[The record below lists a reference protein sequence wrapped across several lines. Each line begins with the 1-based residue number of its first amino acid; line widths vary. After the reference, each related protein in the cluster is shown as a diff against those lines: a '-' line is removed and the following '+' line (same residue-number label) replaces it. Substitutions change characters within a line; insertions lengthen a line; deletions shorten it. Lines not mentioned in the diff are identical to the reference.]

1 MPAIAEGKA
10 MESLWKVDDVAKY
23 LVVPVSTVRYWTSK
37 GFIPFIKLP
46 AAVRFQPEV
55 IIEWA
60 RSMSKGGTPARS
72 PKDMAS
78 DILSSHR
85 TGLARCGKLSK

>member
-10 MESLWKVDDVAKY
+10 MESLWKADDVAKY
-23 LVVPVSTVRYWTSK
+23 LVVPISTVRYWTSK

-55 IIEWA
+55 IIDWA
-60 RSMSKGGTPARS
+60 RSMSKGGSPARS

>member
-1 MPAIAEGKA
+1 MDTQP
-10 MESLWKVDDVAKY
+10 LWKAQEVAEY
-23 LVVPVSTVRYWTSK
+23 LSVPISTVRYWTSK

-55 IIEWA
+55 IIDWA

>member
-1 MPAIAEGKA
+1 MDPQP
-10 MESLWKVDDVAKY
+10 LWKAQEVAKY
-23 LVVPVSTVRYWTSK
+23 LSVPISTVRYWTSK

-55 IIEWA
+55 IIDWA
-60 RSMSKGGTPARS
+60 RGMAKGGS
-72 PKDMAS
+72 LPKNPEEMAS